1 MIWDV
6 TNRATTQKDG
16 AMVLVLAEGTTREC
30 RHVLSEVKK
39 ISSSHDFLCE
49 SWGDGSTTNT
59 PIIVDGDGYRVG
71 NKLYV
76 SDGGTFTKG
85 YRR

>member
-6 TNRATTQKDG
+6 TNHTLLDLNGST
-16 AMVLVLAEGTTREC
+16 VLVLAAGTIREC
-30 RHVLSEVKK
+30 HHVLSEVKHV
-39 ISSSHDFLCE
+39 SSSHDFLCE
-49 SWGDGSTTNT
+49 TWGDGSITNT
-59 PIIVDGDGYRVG
+59 PVIVDGDGYRIG

-76 SDGGTFTKG
+76 SDGGTFAKG